1 LLVFTNHH
9 LILDGWSTPIL
20 IGEILELYGNGMNAD
35 GLPRVR
41 PYTDYLAWLK
51 TQDQSAALAA
61 WKNYL
66 GELESPTILAP
77 QSKETETRIPVSWR
91 HDLPLELTDA
101 LNAMARER
109 GLTLNT
115 VLQGLWAV
123 LLARL
128 SNSNDIVFG
137 ITVSGRSPELAGI
150 EQMVG
155 LFINTVPL
163 RVRLY
168 PGERFVDVLAKVQE
182 SQSEML
188 NVYHLGLSEI
198 QHAAG
203 FEQLFD
209 TIFVFENYP
218 LDRSLLTRS
227 FAGLQISAV
236 EMQDGA
242 HYPLALMIA
251 PDDRLHVR
259 LDHDPTRFAAEDA
272 AGITSRFI
280 RLLESAVAQPDVPWH
295 QLDLFMAGERR
306 AVLKEFN
313 DMLLPLPAATMA
325 AIFEERAAHAP
336 QAIAIVQGERSMSYG
351 ELNQRA
357 NHLAHCLI
365 EKGVGPESLVG
376 IALERS
382 ADMVAAIIATWKA
395 GAAYLPLDS
404 EYPRTRLEHM
414 FKDAMPKLVLTKTKL
429 QSQLPQID
437 GVEFLALDAPGFS
450 ADLERAPAHNPNCKI
465 LPQHPAYVIYTSGS
479 TGVPKGVVIT
489 HQGIPSLAASQRE
502 RLKLT
507 EESRILQFASLNFD
521 ASFWELL
528 MALSAGATLVM
539 PEQQREGAA
548 LYELLVS
555 QKVTHALLPV
565 PVLASLEKFDT
576 LPLQCLMNGGEAL
589 SGESVARWSGGLH
602 MINAYGPTESTVCA
616 TMTLPLSGSSNSSN
630 PSIGSSIHNTRVYVL
645 DSNLEPVPIGV
656 AGELYISG
664 AGLARGYLK
673 RPGLTAERFFA
684 DPYAIEP
691 GTRMYR
697 TGDLAR
703 WREDGMLDFI
713 GRADEQVK
721 VRGFRIE
728 LGEIETVL
736 RSLPEVAEAAVVLKE
751 DASFGKQLVA
761 YLVSSNGALPE
772 SAALRRRLSERLPM
786 YMLPAVFMP
795 MEKLPRSPNGKIDR
809 DALPALVWQSSK
821 IRPPQSP
828 EESALC
834 AMFAEVL
841 RLKQVGVE
849 DDFFALGGDSLSAMR
864 LVGRVCSG
872 FGVALSLRD
881 FYSASTVVAL
891 ASLIQA
897 IHFTAGPMQASKASL
912 DEEVFEEEEI

>member
-1 LLVFTNHH
+1 MQ
-9 LILDGWSTPIL
+9 P
-20 IGEILELYGNGMNAD
+20 
-35 GLPRVR
+35 
-41 PYTDYLAWLK
+41 
-51 TQDQSAALAA
+51 
-61 WKNYL
+61 
-66 GELESPTILAP
+66 
-77 QSKETETRIPVSWR
+77 
-91 HDLPLELTDA
+91 
-101 LNAMARER
+101 
-109 GLTLNT
+109 
-115 VLQGLWAV
+115 
-123 LLARL
+123 
-128 SNSNDIVFG
+128 
-137 ITVSGRSPELAGI
+137 
-150 EQMVG
+150 
-155 LFINTVPL
+155 
-163 RVRLY
+163 
-168 PGERFVDVLAKVQE
+168 
-182 SQSEML
+182 
-188 NVYHLGLSEI
+188 
-198 QHAAG
+198 G

-259 LDHDPTRFAAEDA
+259 LDHDPTRFTAEDA
-272 AGITSRFI
+272 AGIASRFI

-295 QLDLFMAGERR
+295 QLDLFMAGEHR

-313 DMLLPLPAATMA
+313 DTLLPLPATTMA
-325 AIFEERAAHAP
+325 AIFEERAEHAP

-357 NHLAHCLI
+357 NCLAHCLI

-382 ADMVAAIIATWKA
+382 ADMVVAIIATWKA

-414 FKDAMPKLVLTKTKL
+414 FKDAMPKLVLTKTRL
-429 QSQLPQID
+429 QSQLPQIT
-437 GVEFLALDAPGFS
+437 GVEFLALDAPEFS
-450 ADLERAPAHNPNCKI
+450 AKLERAPAHNPNCKI

-528 MALSAGATLVM
+528 MALSAGATLVL

-616 TMTLPLSGSSNSSN
+616 TMTLPLSGSSN
-630 PSIGSSIHNTRVYVL
+630 PPIGSSIHNTRVYVL

-664 AGLARGYLK
+664 ASLARGYLK
-673 RPGLTAERFFA
+673 RPGLTAERFLA

-691 GTRMYR
+691 GARMYR

-728 LGEIETVL
+728 LGEIEAAL

-772 SAALRRRLSERLPM
+772 SAALRRRLSERLPVH
-786 YMLPAVFMP
+786 MLPAVFMP

-821 IRPPQSP
+821 IRAPQSP

-881 FYSASTVVAL
+881 FYSASTVGAL

-897 IHFTAGPMQASKASL
+897 IHFTAGPMQAGKASL